1 MPRRHPASASLS
13 VFAVVLAM
21 SFGLPS
27 VTFAQERHAQ
37 IYLDN
42 LGESEEG
49 SDGLEEH
56 DQLLLPDVME
66 DDEGAGPLP
75 HSAQENKQ
83 DRLGLDLGNTPLQ
96 PIDRTKFLDEL
107 YERLGAARDAQAAQP
122 VMEAIEELW
131 RISGS
136 PTIDL
141 LIARAELFR
150 KAADLDLALKIL
162 DAAADISPED
172 AEIWHQRAQVYIL
185 KQSYE
190 RALAD
195 LRRTL
200 SIDPRHY
207 RAINE
212 LGRMQEELGTKKE
225 ALKTYREALKVN
237 PFLDDARR
245 AVDQLSREV
254 EGQDI

>member
-1 MPRRHPASASLS
+1 MPRRLPASAYLS
-13 VFAVVLAM
+13 ALAVVLAM

-27 VTFAQERHAQ
+27 ATFAQERHAQ

-42 LGESEEG
+42 LGEPEDG
-49 SDGLEEH
+49 SDELEEH

-66 DDEGAGPLP
+66 DDEGAGLP

-83 DRLGLDLGNTPLQ
+83 DRLGLDPGTAPLQ
-96 PIDRTKFLDEL
+96 PIDRTKFLAEL
-107 YERLGAARDAQAAQP
+107 YDRLASARNAQAAQP
-122 VMEAIEELW
+122 IIDTIEEVW

-136 PTIDL
+136 ATIDL
-141 LIARAELFR
+141 LIARAEQFI
-150 KAADLDLALKIL
+150 AEADLDLALKIL
-162 DAAADISPED
+162 DAAADISPEE
-172 AEIWHQRAQVYIL
+172 AEIWHQRALVHVR
-185 KQSYE
+185 KQNPE

-200 SIDPRHY
+200 SIDPKHY

-225 ALKTYREALKVN
+225 ALKSYREALKVN

>member
-1 MPRRHPASASLS
+1 MSRRLPTSALFPALALT
-13 VFAVVLAM
+13 FVV

-27 VTFAQERHAQ
+27 ATFAQERHAQ

-42 LGESEEG
+42 LGEPEDG
-49 SDGLEEH
+49 SDDLEEH
-56 DQLLLPDVME
+56 DQLLLPDILE
-66 DDEGAGPLP
+66 DGEGAGPLP

-83 DRLGLDLGNTPLQ
+83 DKLDLDLGGALQ
-96 PIDRTKFLDEL
+96 PIDRTKFLAEL
-107 YERLGAARDAQAAQP
+107 YDRLAAARNAQAAQP
-122 VMEAIEELW
+122 VMETIEQLW

-136 PTIDL
+136 ATIDL
-141 LIARAELFR
+141 LIARAEQFI
-150 KAADLDLALKIL
+150 KESDLDLALKIL

-212 LGRMQEELGTKKE
+212 LGRMQEELGDKKE
-225 ALKTYREALKVN
+225 ALRTYREALKVN

-245 AVDQLSREV
+245 AVDSLSREV